1 MYNFTKEYIKEC
13 DCGEIQNMKNNLER
27 DGKYMLQFNE
37 GDWLQNRDSKKIHV
51 AYQMVW
57 ENRQF
62 YIWLP
67 TGDQLDNEIVRGCRK
82 LYKYFSYQVNFEED
96 GSCSVW
102 LINCRKKNLDDK
114 GIGEYFFNSNPL
126 IAKIKLLKAL
136 LKEDK

>member
-1 MYNFTKEYIKEC
+1 MKYFIKEYIKEC
-13 DCGEIQNMKNNLER
+13 DCGEIQGLRKIRVGVTSTGLV
-27 DGKYMLQFNE
+27 Y
-37 GDWLQNRDSKKIHV
+37 GDWYFKKKIRLN
-51 AYQMVW
+51 ARTGTTEFM
-57 ENRQF
+57 F
-62 YIWLP
+62 ITWLP